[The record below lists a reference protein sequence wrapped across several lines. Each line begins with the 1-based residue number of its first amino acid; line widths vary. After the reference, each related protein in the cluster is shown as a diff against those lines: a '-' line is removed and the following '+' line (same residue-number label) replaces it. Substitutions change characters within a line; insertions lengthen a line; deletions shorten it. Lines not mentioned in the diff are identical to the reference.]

1 MGRDIIYDSAAE
13 LVKEY
18 RTRDPIKIMEYEGI
32 EHDFADMGE
41 LKGFFSVIDNEPFI
55 AISSNISA
63 QEQQLV
69 CGHELGHHYHHFEI
83 AREQCLK
90 EFEIFNMRD
99 VIENEANIFAAHL
112 LIDERQLLAILKYG
126 WTVFQVSQILRINVN
141 LIYIKLAEMNKL
153 GYHFDL
159 SWGDRKLFG

>member
-1 MGRDIIYDSAAE
+1 MSRDILYESASE

-32 EHDFADMGE
+32 DHDFGDIGH

-55 AISSNISA
+55 AISSNISK
-63 QEQQLV
+63 QEQLV
-69 CGHELGHHYHHFEI
+69 VGGHELGHRYHHFDI
-83 AREQCLK
+83 AKEQCLK

-112 LIDERQLLAILKYG
+112 LIDERKLLAILKYG
-126 WTVFQVSQILRINVN
+126 WSVFEASQILGINVN
-141 LIYIKLAEMNKL
+141 LIYIKLAEMNRW
-153 GYHFDL
+153 GYNFDL
-159 SWGDRKLFG
+159 SWGDRNLFG